1 MSGLMPVGSLQTL
14 AEVQQRLAALRVELQ
29 RLERDE
35 AVFARAFHTYVAQAV
50 YDTLVEDEARL
61 AAEPTLELTVCDL
74 PAGAV
79 RSIDLDSRS
88 QPASGACGA
97 WEILD
102 L

>member
-29 RLERDE
+29 RLERDQ

-61 AAEPTLELTVCDL
+61 AAEPTLELTWCD
-74 PAGAV
+74 PPGRSV
-79 RSIDLDSRS
+79 RSTDLDGRS
-88 QPASGACGA
+88 NPASCAGGP
-97 WEILD
+97 WEILN